1 MTTTVFS
8 AASYLCAL
16 FSMLVVLG
24 APCVL
29 GTLVCRRHKG
39 AGHAIVIGIFC
50 FIIGAYLLEQIFH
63 SLVFGL
69 FGEALRANPLLYAVY
84 GGLAAGVFEETARLL
99 GLRSLCKK
107 DAAPAIGFAYG
118 IGHGGFEAILI
129 TGMGLVNNLIV
140 MTMVNAGRADSLLA
154 GYEGDTLAQAQQQL
168 AEMAALPATDWL
180 AAGFGRCAAIVLHLS
195 LSMLI
200 WMVVTRRLP
209 RWGYPL
215 SIALHAV
222 ANLPAGFYQTG
233 ALPLWPTEALIV
245 LLSAGAAVLVWQL
258 YRRSPAPRGA

>member
-1 MTTTVFS
+1 MTNTVFS

-16 FSMLVVLG
+16 LSAVVAIG

-29 GTLVCRRHKG
+29 GALVCRRHKG

-50 FIIGAYLLEQIFH
+50 FVIGAYLLEQILH
-63 SLVFGL
+63 TVVLGL
-69 FGEALRANPLLYAVY
+69 FGEVLRANPLLYAVY
-84 GGLAAGVFEETARLL
+84 GGLAAGLFEETARLL

-118 IGHGGFEAILI
+118 VGHGGFEAILL
-129 TGMGLVNNLIV
+129 TGMRLVNNLIV
-140 MTMVNAGRADSLLA
+140 MTMVNAGRTDSLLS

-180 AAGFGRCAAIVLHLS
+180 AAGIERSAAIALHLA

-215 SIALHAV
+215 AIALHAV
-222 ANLPAGFYQTG
+222 VNLPAGFYQTG
-233 ALPLWPTEALIV
+233 VLPMWPTEALIV
-245 LLSAGAAVLVWQL
+245 LLSAGVAALVWQL
-258 YRRSPAPRGA
+258 YRRNPAPRGA

>member
-1 MTTTVFS
+1 M
-8 AASYLCAL
+8 
-16 FSMLVVLG
+16 
-24 APCVL
+24 
-29 GTLVCRRHKG
+29 
-39 AGHAIVIGIFC
+39 
-50 FIIGAYLLEQIFH
+50 
-63 SLVFGL
+63 
-69 FGEALRANPLLYAVY
+69 
-84 GGLAAGVFEETARLL
+84 
-99 GLRSLCKK
+99 
-107 DAAPAIGFAYG
+107 
-118 IGHGGFEAILI
+118 
-129 TGMGLVNNLIV
+129 
-140 MTMVNAGRADSLLA
+140 
-154 GYEGDTLAQAQQQL
+154 
-168 AEMAALPATDWL
+168 
-180 AAGFGRCAAIVLHLS
+180 LHLS

>member
-24 APCVL
+24 VPCVL

-180 AAGFGRCAAIVLHLS
+180 AAGFERCAAIVLHLS

-233 ALPLWPTEALIV
+233 ALPLWPT
-245 LLSAGAAVLVWQL
+245 
-258 YRRSPAPRGA
+258 

>member
-1 MTTTVFS
+1 MTTTVFRRF
-8 AASYLCAL
+8 LPVCA
-16 FSMLVVLG
+16 VQHAGG
-24 APCVL
+24 AGVPCVL

-39 AGHAIVIGIFC
+39 AGHAIVIGIFLP
-50 FIIGAYLLEQIFH
+50 IIGAYLLEQIFH

-99 GLRSLCKK
+99 GLRSLCKGRR
-107 DAAPAIGFAYG
+107 PAIGFAYG

-180 AAGFGRCAAIVLHLS
+180 AAGFERCAAIVLHLS

-258 YRRSPAPRGA
+258 YCRSPAPRGA